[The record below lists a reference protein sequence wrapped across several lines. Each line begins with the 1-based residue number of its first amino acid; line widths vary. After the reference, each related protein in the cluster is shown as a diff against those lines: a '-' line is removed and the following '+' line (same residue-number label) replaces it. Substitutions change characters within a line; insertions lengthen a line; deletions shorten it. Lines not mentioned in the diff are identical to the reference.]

1 MAHAAHSHDSHDAH
15 PAAPAPAERTAG
27 WPLALLLAIAL
38 TAVTI
43 WALVAPRAELPLP
56 PPPPAAAEPHAAAP
70 GAGPLGAITERTLAN
85 GTRIAVPEHGVEGRL
100 LAFVE
105 DAGRAAD
112 KTTWFDFDR
121 LTFETGSAT
130 LQDSSQDQLQA
141 VAAILAAHP
150 AVKLKIGGY
159 TDNVGDP
166 ASNQRLSDER
176 ARNVRAALIRAGVDP
191 ERLGAEGYGEQF
203 PIGDNA
209 TDEGR
214 AMNRR
219 ISMRVVEK

>member
-1 MAHAAHSHDSHDAH
+1 
-15 PAAPAPAERTAG
+15 
-27 WPLALLLAIAL
+27 
-38 TAVTI
+38 
-43 WALVAPRAELPLP
+43 
-56 PPPPAAAEPHAAAP
+56 
-70 GAGPLGAITERTLAN
+70 
-85 GTRIAVPEHGVEGRL
+85 VPEHGVEGRL
-100 LAFVE
+100 VTFIE
-105 DAGRAAD
+105 DQGRPAD

-130 LQDSSQDQLQA
+130 LAQSSQDQLQA

-150 AVKLKIGGY
+150 PVKLKIGGY

-176 ARNVRAALIRAGVDP
+176 ARNVRSALIRAGVDP
-191 ERLGAEGYGEQF
+191 ERLAAEGYGEQF

-214 AMNRR
+214 AKNRR